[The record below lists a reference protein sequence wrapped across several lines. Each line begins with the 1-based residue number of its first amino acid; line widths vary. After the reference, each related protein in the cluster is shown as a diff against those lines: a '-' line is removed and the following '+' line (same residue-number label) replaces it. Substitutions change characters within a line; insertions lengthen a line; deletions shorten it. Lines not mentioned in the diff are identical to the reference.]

1 MYKII
6 QRRNRLYILEDDKL
20 VEKYDTLRD
29 INSIEGNIYVGKV
42 ENVLNGMK
50 IAFVD
55 IGKEKNGVLPFSD
68 LSKKCDE
75 EEILKV
81 LKPR

>member
-6 QRRNRLYILEDDKL
+6 QRRNRIYILEDDKL

-55 IGKEKNGVLPFSD
+55 IGKDKNGVLPFSD
-68 LSKKCDE
+68 FARKYEDDE
-75 EEILKV
+75 IPTV
-81 LKPR
+81 LKAR

>member
-68 LSKKCDE
+68 LSKRFSE
-75 EEILKV
+75 EEFFDI

>member
-6 QRRNRLYILEDDKL
+6 QRRNRIYILEDKKL

-50 IAFVD
+50 IAFID
-55 IGKEKNGVLPFSD
+55 IGKDKNGVLQFSD
-68 LSKKCDE
+68 LSKRFSE
-75 EEILKV
+75 EEISDI